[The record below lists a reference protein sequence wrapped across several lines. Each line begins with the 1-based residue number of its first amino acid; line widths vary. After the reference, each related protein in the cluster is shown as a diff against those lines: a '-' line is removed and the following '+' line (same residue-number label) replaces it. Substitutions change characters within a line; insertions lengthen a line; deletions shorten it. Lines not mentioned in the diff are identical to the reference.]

1 MTGVLHSDDG
11 FPQLVFRFVAAF
23 GPSVRIGPS
32 IILGSALTYQSLFF
46 FRACV
51 CTRPPFLTG
60 SPIRTRPLLI
70 VAHGGI
76 STDREAAPL
85 QRLRLLGGDSETNR
99 NCRAAPAPVT
109 SGESGTKPAPNR
121 NMVSASDGAPDIVD
135 HMGLRSSR
143 SSWPISEY

>member
-1 MTGVLHSDDG
+1 VLHSDDG

-70 VAHGGI
+70 IAHGDI
-76 STDREAAPL
+76 STGCRESCWIGRDYRGLCASDSWPRRSETFYKGQFVPKFDRELFA
-85 QRLRLLGGDSETNR
+85 GGPSWSASIKLAISASL
-99 NCRAAPAPVT
+99 RAAFT
-109 SGESGTKPAPNR
+109 G
-121 NMVSASDGAPDIVD
+121 SA
-135 HMGLRSSR
+135 
-143 SSWPISEY
+143 